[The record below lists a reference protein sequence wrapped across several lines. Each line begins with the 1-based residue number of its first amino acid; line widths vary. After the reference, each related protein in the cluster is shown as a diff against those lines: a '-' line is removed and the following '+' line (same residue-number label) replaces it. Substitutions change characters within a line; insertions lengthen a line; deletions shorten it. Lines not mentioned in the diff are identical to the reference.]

1 MKPTDALEKLKAGN
15 SRYVAGTV
23 GDKKASDK
31 KARNKK
37 ADFRNLSLDVNTQQP
52 FAVVL
57 GCSDSRVPPE
67 VIFDQGLGD
76 LFVVRVA
83 GNVVT
88 DEGIGSIE
96 FAASKFGT
104 RLVLV
109 LGHSH
114 CGAVSVCL
122 DQVRQGGQQGVEGV
136 KDADGMSAN
145 LAAIISKIS
154 PAAEAAHQA
163 QAKEGKEGK
172 DDILAAAIRAN
183 VEAGVRDL
191 QARSPLLAD
200 LVQSGEA
207 RILGAEYALATGE
220 VAFYDEKL

>member
-15 SRYVAGTV
+15 NRYVAGTV
-23 GDKKASDK
+23 GDKKVSNKKDSD
-31 KARNKK
+31 KK
-37 ADFRNLSLDVNTQQP
+37 ADFRSLDVNTQQP

-122 DQVRQGGQQGVEGV
+122 DQVRQTEQQGVEGV

-163 QAKEGKEGK
+163 QAKEGK